1 MWMFMRMKKLQ
12 GLLNQGE
19 SIFVEFKQ
27 SKGKLNKD
35 VFESVCAFL
44 NRNGGHLFLG
54 VNDDGSIVGI
64 NEKAV
69 EKVKKDFVTSMNNPQ
84 KISPTF
90 YLSVEEFVVE
100 GKSILYIFIPES
112 SQVHR
117 CNGKIFDRN
126 EDGDLDITD
135 NTNLVA
141 AMYYEKT
148 GNILGEPY
156 FPIRS
161 EEHTSELQSRG
172 HLVCRLLLEKK
183 KRTAPEA
190 RRRHG

>member
-1 MWMFMRMKKLQ
+1 MRMKKLQ

-148 GNILGEPY
+148 GNIFGEPY
-156 FPIRS
+156 FPI
-161 EEHTSELQSRG
+161 
-172 HLVCRLLLEKK
+172 CRVI
-183 KRTAPEA
+183 
-190 RRRHG
+190 